1 MPFSI
6 VNTIGRF
13 RCLNNYFYIYVRRYK
28 FWILIENNV
37 YCHNEGFISPM
48 WLLHSVAPCMELFVR
63 QLKVNYDNF
72 VCYFKVNI
80 VNCICDFSLDLS
92 IWSSWLVLGDLTIG
106 T

>member
-1 MPFSI
+1 
-6 VNTIGRF
+6 
-13 RCLNNYFYIYVRRYK
+13 
-28 FWILIENNV
+28 
-37 YCHNEGFISPM
+37 M

-63 QLKVNYDNF
+63 QLKVNYDNI

-92 IWSSWLVLGDLTIG
+92 IWSSWLVPGDLTIG